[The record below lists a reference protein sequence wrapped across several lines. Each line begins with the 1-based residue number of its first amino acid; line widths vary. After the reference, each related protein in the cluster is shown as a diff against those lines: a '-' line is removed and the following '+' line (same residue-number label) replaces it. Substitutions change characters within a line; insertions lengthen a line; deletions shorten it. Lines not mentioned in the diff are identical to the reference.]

1 MMRDTNMTA
10 DELRQQLTELE
21 NALNALR
28 GHL

>member
-10 DELRQQLTELE
+10 DELRQQLTELVH
-21 NALNALR
+21 ALNALR